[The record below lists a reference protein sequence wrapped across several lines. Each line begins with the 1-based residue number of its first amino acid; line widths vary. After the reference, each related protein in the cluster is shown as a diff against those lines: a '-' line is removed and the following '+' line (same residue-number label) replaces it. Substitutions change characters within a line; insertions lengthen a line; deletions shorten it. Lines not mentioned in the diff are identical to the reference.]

1 MATISARIDDQ
12 LKARAEQI
20 ADSIGIPL
28 SSAVNIFLRRF
39 VVERGFPFSVKALDR
54 DAANPS
60 FPVYDPGDLEAA
72 VKRAIANPDGPTS
85 PDHFTY
91 FDSESQQLETVYNR
105 KGP

>member
-28 SSAVNIFLRRF
+28 SSVINIFLRRF
-39 VVERGFPFSVKALDR
+39 VVEKGFPFQVKALDMDSAESR
-54 DAANPS
+54 S
-60 FPVYDPGDLEAA
+60 VYDPNTLEAA
-72 VKRAIANPDGPTS
+72 VKRAIANSDSPSTS
-85 PDHFTY
+85 DHFTY
-91 FDSESQQLETVYNR
+91 FDPETHQLITVYNR

>member
-28 SSAVNIFLRRF
+28 SSAINIFLRRF
-39 VVERGFPFSVKALDR
+39 VVERGFPFPVKALDE
-54 DAANPS
+54 DAAGPS
-60 FPVYDPGDLEAA
+60 PVYDPEFLEAA
-72 VKRAIANPDGPTS
+72 VKRAVANPENPAT

-91 FDSESQQLETVYNR
+91 FDPETRQLKTVYNR
-105 KGP
+105 KEP